1 MHLVIS
7 CKQNNRFTKV
17 FTLFLVDVRL
27 YTALSQLDSFMLS
40 CQNLEMYMHRNR
52 LSVYMIKL
60 AFFENWCSERHS
72 VHRGLYEICPV
83 FYIFHLAWIK
93 LGVRDVH
100 KM

>member
-1 MHLVIS
+1 M
-7 CKQNNRFTKV
+7 

-27 YTALSQLDSFMLS
+27 HTALSQLGSFMPS

-72 VHRGLYEICPV
+72 VHRGLYEVCPV
-83 FYIFHLAWIK
+83 FYIFYQAWIK